1 MIDNVITDDDKLF
14 AQGLANILAE
24 TDKFNIKAIF
34 NDGRSAIDYLGNQS
48 VDIAII
54 YLNIPRFDGKST
66 IKMLND
72 MKINIK
78 KLVLTMYADKD

>member
-34 NDGRSAIDYLGNQS
+34 NDGYVSRLI
-48 VDIAII
+48 
-54 YLNIPRFDGKST
+54 T
-66 IKMLND
+66 
-72 MKINIK
+72 
-78 KLVLTMYADKD
+78 